1 MQLLTP
7 GIGLLFWQAVIFV
20 TLLLLLGKLAWNP
33 ILNAL
38 RIREDSIEEALATA
52 ERAKEE
58 MAKLE
63 SDNKKLLDEARAER
77 EKLLREARETASAIV
92 DEAKTKAS
100 EQANKLIN
108 DAKVAIQVEKQAAL
122 TDVKNQVAEFSLEIT
137 EKVLNGALSDSK
149 AQKAVIEKYVKD
161 LNLN

>member
-63 SDNKKLLDEARAER
+63 SDNRKLLDEARAER
-77 EKLLREARETASAIV
+77 EKLLREARETASAMV
-92 DEAKTKAS
+92 EEAKTKAS

-137 EKVLNGALSDSK
+137 EKVLKGALGDSK